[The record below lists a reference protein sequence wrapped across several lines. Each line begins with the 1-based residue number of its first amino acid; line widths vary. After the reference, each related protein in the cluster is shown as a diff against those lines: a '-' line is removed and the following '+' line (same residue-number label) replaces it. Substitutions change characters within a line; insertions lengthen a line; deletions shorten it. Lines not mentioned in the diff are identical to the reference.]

1 MRALS
6 FLTSGSTQVTADPT
20 KNTLVIHWLYNR
32 ICGLHFASLF
42 TIEVLRAHVENR
54 MGGLRA
60 RISFGLFTMIAVELT
75 ANPTR
80 RPLFAMAGLETLHRP
95 SHYQE
100 ETQFYQDYFAPFDQR
115 IVTDYSDRWQY
126 HETQIHYA
134 STSWRFEHIS
144 PGSMNGPYEAS
155 VREEF
160 ARQVLRQRI
169 DVAIRK
175 YFEAP
180 ERARDLKRARK
191 ALDETKN
198 YKVSLSSAPPGTKQQ
213 RAEIR
218 VGYDV
223 FTDVSKF
230 EYLQGP
236 MQVGFYYQ
244 RFLNTVMGA
253 PSSRAPLSMRLGADF
268 GPNFPQA
275 SLNYR
280 LNGDSFETSFT
291 KNLARNVDG
300 QLLSAQPL
308 RTRPNLY
315 PTYEARVIFWF

>member
-1 MRALS
+1 
-6 FLTSGSTQVTADPT
+6 
-20 KNTLVIHWLYNR
+20 
-32 ICGLHFASLF
+32 
-42 TIEVLRAHVENR
+42 
-54 MGGLRA
+54 MGGLGA
-60 RISFGLFTMIAVELT
+60 RISFGLFTLIAGELA
-75 ANPTR
+75 ANPPR
-80 RPLFAMAGLETLHRP
+80 RPLFAMAGMETLYRP

-100 ETQFYQDYFAPFDQR
+100 ETQFYQDYFAPFDRR
-115 IVTDYSDRWQY
+115 IVKDYSDRWQY
-126 HETQIHYA
+126 HETQINYYA

-169 DVAIRK
+169 DAAIRK

-198 YKVSLSSAPPGTKQQ
+198 YKVSLSSAPPGTKEQ
-213 RAEIR
+213 RAEMR

-223 FTDVSKF
+223 FTDVSKI

-236 MQVGFYYQ
+236 MQVGFYYP
-244 RFLNTVMGA
+244 RFLNTLMGA
-253 PSSRAPLSMRLGADF
+253 PSSGEPLSMRLGADF
-268 GPNFPQA
+268 GPSFPRT

-280 LNGDSFETSFT
+280 LNGDSLETSFT

-315 PTYEARVIFWF
+315 QTYEARVIFRF